1 MNILTFDIEEWFFEY
16 GRGSKLEKMAELD
29 SYLNAILDKLAEHD
43 IKATFFCVGEMGR
56 LFPEVVRKIQNA
68 GHEVGCHSNS
78 HQWLNRMSMEE
89 CREDTHRAVDSLEQ
103 CIGQKVRSYRAPAF
117 SIGKQNLWAFEIL
130 AENGIERDASVYPA
144 ARDFGGFP
152 QFGQKTPCFVEYH
165 GVRLKEFPVC
175 TTKIVGKEM
184 AYSGGGFFRFFPLGF
199 VQKKMQKSDYNMCY
213 FHIGDLTPESL
224 KMKSAKEYEA
234 YYKEAGTLKNRLV
247 RQVKNN
253 LGKKG
258 AFEKMIKLVD
268 CNDFIGL
275 QMADEMTNWD
285 GAAVVKL

>member
-1 MNILTFDIEEWFFEY
+1 MNILTFDIEEWFFEF
-16 GRGSKLEKMAELD
+16 GRGSKPEKMAELD
-29 SYLNAILDKLAEHD
+29 SYLGAILDKLAEHD

-56 LFPEVVRKIQNA
+56 LFPEVVRKIQDA

-78 HQWLNRMSMEE
+78 HQWLNRMSEE
-89 CREDTHRAVDSLEQ
+89 GCREDTHRAVDSLEQ
-103 CIGQKVRSYRAPAF
+103 CIGQKVLSYRAPAF

-130 AENGIERDASVYPA
+130 VENGIGRDASVYPA

-152 QFGQKTPCFVEYH
+152 QFGQKTPCFVEYN
-165 GVRLKEFPVC
+165 GIRLKEFPVC

-184 AYSGGGFFRFFPLGF
+184 AYSGGGFFRFFPLDF

-258 AFEKMIKLVD
+258 AFEKMMRLVD
-268 CNDFIGL
+268 GNEFIGL
-275 QMADEMTNWD
+275 QKADEMTNWD